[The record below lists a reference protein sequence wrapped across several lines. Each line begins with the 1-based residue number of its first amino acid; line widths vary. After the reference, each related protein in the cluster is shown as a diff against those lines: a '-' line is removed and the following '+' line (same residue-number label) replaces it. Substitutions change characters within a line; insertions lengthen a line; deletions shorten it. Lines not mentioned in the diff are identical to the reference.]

1 MQKRAPSTMASP
13 TNLSNPSQISKNED
27 ELMFE
32 LIEKQRETNNE
43 LRK

>member
-1 MQKRAPSTMASP
+1 MQKKAPSTMASP
-13 TNLSNPSQISKNED
+13 THLSYPSRISKNED

-32 LIEKQRETNNE
+32 QIEKQKEINNE